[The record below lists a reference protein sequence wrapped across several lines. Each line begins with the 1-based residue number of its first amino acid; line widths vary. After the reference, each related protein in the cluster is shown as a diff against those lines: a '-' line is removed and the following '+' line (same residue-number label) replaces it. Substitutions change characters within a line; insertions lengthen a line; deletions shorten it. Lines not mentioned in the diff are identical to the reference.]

1 MKLTL
6 WYYSAFRYSLSNWF
20 WTQGCTLF
28 AFAHLPESTAQR
40 SFAWHVFTFHSGC
53 WFDSLPSYTNTYC
66 VFLWAA
72 DHRWGAHHNLPGLS
86 PPAVSVCVRLWQ
98 HHRCHL
104 ACSGTELPPPQVTSH
119 TYTSNFVLSF
129 ARNCKIFNWFY
140 IKIFVSRVFILAA
153 WCSGDCSY
161 AFKFQKRKTWILILS
176 LKIAG
181 LR

>member
-6 WYYSAFRYSLSNWF
+6 WYYSAFHYSLYNWF

-28 AFAHLPESTAQR
+28 AFAHLPESTTQR

-129 ARNCKIFNWFY
+129 ARNCKIFNLFY
-140 IKIFVSRVFILAA
+140 IKIQLIFVSRVFVLAA

-161 AFKFQKRKTWILILS
+161 AFKFQKERPEFS
-176 LKIAG
+176 F
-181 LR
+181 